1 MQALEA
7 VILQEAFDE
16 IDDIAVNEELDVAM
30 DLLIG
35 DDLPE

>member
-1 MQALEA
+1 MHAIEA
-7 VILQEAFDE
+7 VILQETFSE
-16 IDDIAVNEELDVAM
+16 IDEAAVNEELDVAM